1 MDKPRIYMESS
12 VVSHR
17 TARPSRDV
25 IALSHR
31 EITRVWW
38 DNHIREYNVC
48 VSQVVLDEIRRG
60 DPEAAA
66 DRLKAVSGFP
76 LLPLGPEV
84 ERLAAIYQEK
94 LRFPEKSLRD
104 TLHLAVASVHAVDYL
119 VTWNCK
125 HIANAHIRRQLQE
138 LNNGEGVCT
147 PIVCTPE
154 ELLDDNDDVPSPEL

>member
-1 MDKPRIYMESS
+1 MDKPRIYLESS
-12 VVSHR
+12 VISHR

-25 IALSHR
+25 IALSHQ

-38 DNHIREYNVC
+38 DNHIHEYELYA
-48 VSQVVLDEIRRG
+48 SQVVLDEIRRG
-60 DPEAAA
+60 DPVAAA
-66 DRLKAVSGFP
+66 ERLKVVARFP

-94 LRFPEKSLRD
+94 LRLPEKSLRD
-104 TLHLAVASVHAVDYL
+104 TLHLAVASVHDVDYL

-138 LNNGEGVCT
+138 LNYGAGVHT
-147 PIVCTPE
+147 PIICTPE
-154 ELLDDNDDVPSPEL
+154 ELLDEDDDIPYPEL